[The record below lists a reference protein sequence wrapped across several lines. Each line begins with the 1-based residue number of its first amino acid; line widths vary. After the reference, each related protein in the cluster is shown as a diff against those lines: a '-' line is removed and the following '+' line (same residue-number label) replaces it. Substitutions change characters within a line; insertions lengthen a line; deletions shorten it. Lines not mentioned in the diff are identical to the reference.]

1 MISLW
6 TSLKAIFNSDVEAI
20 VRENERLR
28 LDNEALRRENKY
40 CEEIKERSEEYMQE
54 CRRAFDTWMK
64 STYSADFKRMKNEL
78 TLRFLENTDSTVA
91 RMKDLESSLEYR
103 CDEVRE
109 LNSRL
114 DEAKSQIDNLNA
126 FIKTLPE
133 GYKYAYDLFMKNK
146 HQ

>member
-1 MISLW
+1 MSMW
-6 TSLKAIFNSDVEAI
+6 TEFKAIFNSDI
-20 VRENERLR
+20 DDLVRENQRLR

-54 CRRAFDTWMK
+54 CKRAFDTWMK
-64 STYSADFKRMKNEL
+64 CTYSADFKRMKNEL

-109 LNSRL
+109 LNRKL
-114 DEAKSQIDNLNA
+114 DEAQSQIDDLNN
-126 FIKTLPE
+126 FIKTLPD
-133 GYKYAYDLFMKNK
+133 GFKYAYDLFMKKK
-146 HQ
+146 HE